1 LRNRRGLNKIWMLA
15 LALLIAMGAMGVT
28 YGAWTDEIY
37 IEGSLYTGD
46 INASVTCNGAGSVI
60 PSPPPGVITGITC
73 AAITD
78 EPMKLQFSV
87 TNAWPNTTYYCNFK
101 INNLDLDIGDAF
113 ESLPIKIDS
122 VSLTPQDTY
131 TGITATVIN
140 LPADPQIDPGLS
152 AGGTVRISVA
162 GDAPAAQNPVYT
174 LEVTVVRWNE

>member
-1 LRNRRGLNKIWMLA
+1 MRRRGLNKVWVLA
-15 LALLIAMGAMGVT
+15 LALLVALGAMGVT

-37 IEGSLYTGD
+37 IEGSLATGD
-46 INASVTCNGAGSVI
+46 INASVTCNGVGYVV
-60 PSPPPGVITGITC
+60 PSTPDTGITC
-73 AAITD
+73 ASIIN

-87 TNAWPNTTYYCNFK
+87 TNALPNLTYYCNFK
-101 INNLDLDIGDAF
+101 INNLDLNAGDPF

-131 TGITATVIN
+131 TGITASVIN
-140 LPADPQIDPGLS
+140 LPTDPQIDPGLS

-162 GDAPAAQNPVYT
+162 SDAPTNPTQNPVYT